1 MEGKHK
7 LGKFILDR
15 SHRMKVSLDS
25 SFGEASLNGLQ
36 ARILGFVEANDKLGK
51 DVYQKDIEAEF
62 KIRRS
67 SVSSV
72 LDTMEKNGFI
82 MRQSVASDAR
92 LKKLVLTEKS
102 IQIGQ
107 HYKNSVEYFESSVI
121 KGLTE
126 EEIKQLKKLLDRVYK
141 NVLNMKADMEKL

>member
-1 MEGKHK
+1 MKEKYR
-7 LGKFILDR
+7 LGKFILDT

-25 SFGEASLNGLQ
+25 SFGDANLNGLQ
-36 ARILGFVEANDKLGK
+36 ARILGFVEYNDNQGK

-72 LDTMEKNGFI
+72 LDTMEKNGYI

-92 LKKLVLTEKS
+92 LKKLVLTEKA
-102 IQIGQ
+102 IRVGQ
-107 HYKNSVEYFESSVI
+107 HHKNSVEYFENSI
-121 KGLTE
+121 EKGLTD
-126 EEIKQLKKLLDRVYK
+126 EEIKQLKYLLDKVYK
-141 NVLNMKADMEKL
+141 NVLSMKADKTC